1 MNVDKIF
8 LDNLLIEEIEYLNIK
23 TDTRNLFIDN
33 QSIKRDQTHKD

>member
-33 QSIKRDQTHKD
+33 QSIKRDQTYKD